1 MACNNRR
8 DLGIFLL
15 HFAGCVGHTSP
26 INVRPDGSLIEDAE
40 KRLNDVSKAIDLLI
54 DIFENIQLPEE

>member
-8 DLGIFLL
+8 DLGIFL
-15 HFAGCVGHTSP
+15 HHIAGCVGHTSP